1 MIGFLSGSDWL
12 LPVFLPS
19 FVFVQTGFVAVILFL
34 FMRNDMNF
42 TSTGHSFEPVL
53 MASTG
58 FYRVFLKWICGSS
71 PVFFRHNEKMKRFH
85 FDRVFLGSGKN

>member
-1 MIGFLSGSDWL
+1 MIGFLSGLDWL

-58 FYRVFLKWICGSS
+58 FFRVVFNGFVVVHRFFLDI
-71 PVFFRHNEKMKRFH
+71 M
-85 FDRVFLGSGKN
+85 